1 MPSIDLAALPTT
13 VVRPLIVAI
22 AHIPIMLLALCIAP
36 ILLFVA
42 VRPESHG
49 DLAVRLL
56 CELRTWSRDAVGAA
70 SGRRTR

>member
-1 MPSIDLAALPTT
+1 MPSFDLAAVPAT

-22 AHIPIMLLALCIAP
+22 AHIPIMVLALCIAP
-36 ILLFVA
+36 ILLLVA
-42 VRPESHG
+42 VRPQSHG

-56 CELRTWSRDAVGAA
+56 CELRIWSRDAVGAA

>member
-1 MPSIDLAALPTT
+1 MPSIDLATVPAT

-22 AHIPIMLLALCIAP
+22 AHLPVILLALCIAP

-42 VRPESHG
+42 IRPQTHG

-56 CELRTWSRDAVGAA
+56 CELRIWSRDAVGAA